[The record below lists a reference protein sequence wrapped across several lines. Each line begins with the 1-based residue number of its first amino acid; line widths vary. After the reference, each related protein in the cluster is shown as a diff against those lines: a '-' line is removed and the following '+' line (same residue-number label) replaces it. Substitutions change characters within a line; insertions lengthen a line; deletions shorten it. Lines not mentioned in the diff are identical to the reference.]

1 MAKLDALRP
10 HAGGAQREAAERL
23 GRQQTT
29 PLVWAGMGVLYIIW
43 GSTYLAIRVAIE
55 TVPPFLM
62 GSVRFLI
69 AGGLLYLWSLRGSGP
84 GDRPGRTQWGAAAIV
99 GGALLLGGNGGVV
112 WAEQHVASGIVALL
126 VATVPLWIA
135 VIDKLV
141 FGQRLSW
148 PVLVG
153 LALGLLGLVL
163 LVGVPRS
170 VPIHLVGAVVVVVA
184 ALSWAAGSLYSRGAP
199 LPKRPVMATGMEMLA
214 GGALLGVVA
223 LATGE
228 VTEFRFEDLSLASAL
243 ATAYLIVFGSMVAF
257 TTYIWLLGA
266 TRTSVVSTYAY
277 VNPVVAVFLGAVIL
291 DERITAVTVVAGG
304 IIVLAVALIVT
315 ARGTGRAEDP
325 SQLTEPPPP
334 TPPSD
339 APPPTGDRQSDP
351 PARSALPGRGAGE

>member
-1 MAKLDALRP
+1 MAKLDAFRP
-10 HAGGAQREAAERL
+10 HAGGAQREAAARL
-23 GRQQTT
+23 GREQTT
-29 PLVWAGMGVLYIIW
+29 PLVWVGMGVLYIIW

-62 GSVRFLI
+62 ASVRFLI
-69 AGGLLYLWSLRGSGP
+69 AGGLLYLWSLRGSGA
-84 GDRPGRTQWGAAAIV
+84 GERPGRRQWGAAAIV

-112 WAEQHVASGIVALL
+112 WAEQRVASGIVALL

-135 VIDKLV
+135 VIDRFV

-148 PVLVG
+148 PALVG
-153 LALGLLGLVL
+153 LALGLLGLGL

-170 VPIHLVGAVVVVVA
+170 VPIDMVGALVVVAA

-214 GGALLGVVA
+214 GGVLLGVVA

-228 VTEFRFEDLSLASAL
+228 AAEFRLEDLSLASGVAL
-243 ATAYLIVFGSMVAF
+243 AYLIVFGSMVAF

-266 TRTSVVSTYAY
+266 TRTSIVSTYAY
-277 VNPVVAVFLGAVIL
+277 VNPVVAVLLGAVFV
-291 DERITAVTVVAGG
+291 DERITAITVIAGG

-315 ARGTGRAEDP
+315 ARGAGSAEETPQRA
-325 SQLTEPPPP
+325 EPPPP
-334 TPPSD
+334 TD
-339 APPPTGDRQSDP
+339 APPPTGDRQVEAP
-351 PARSALPGRGAGE
+351 KGSALPGRGAGE